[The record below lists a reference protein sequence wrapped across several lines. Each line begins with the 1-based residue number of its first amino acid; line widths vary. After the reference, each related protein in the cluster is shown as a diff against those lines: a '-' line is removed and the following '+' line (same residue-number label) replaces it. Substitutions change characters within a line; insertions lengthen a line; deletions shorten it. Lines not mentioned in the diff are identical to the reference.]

1 LTAATLVGTKAMLD
15 SQTLKTKRPDT
26 ADLHERAVQRVICA
40 FRERLDENISLKE
53 MAQVAYMS
61 RYHFNRTFR
70 QITGLPPCSFL
81 TKLRVEAATRMLLD
95 TDNSVTEICLDVGYT
110 SLGTF
115 IRMFSHLLGI
125 SPMRLRTLR
134 RSPSRNLLKQLQKE
148 SASAPCRPWPS
159 VSGRVQAPISFS
171 GPIFTGLFPTPIPEG
186 TPVACAIN
194 MQPGSYLMSPV
205 PNGRYYVFALG
216 IPCPDSL
223 DDFFRYE
230 TALRGGGQCI
240 RVNHNAVEC
249 EEISLRE
256 AALTDP
262 PVLLNLP
269 FLLNK
274 SNGARSVA

>member
-1 LTAATLVGTKAMLD
+1 MAMLD
-15 SQTLKTKRPDT
+15 SQTPKTKRPDT
-26 ADLHERAVQRVICA
+26 ADLHERAVERVICT

-53 MAQVAYMS
+53 MAAVAYMS

-70 QITGLPPCSFL
+70 QITGLPPCRFL

-115 IRMFSHLLGI
+115 IRRFSHLLGI

-134 RSPSRNLLKQLQKE
+134 RSPSRNLLKRLEKE
-148 SASAPCRPWPS
+148 SAGSPSRPRPS
-159 VSGRVQAPISFS
+159 VSGRVHAPPSFS

-186 TPVACAIN
+186 TPVACAIS
-194 MQPGSYLMSPV
+194 MQPGPYLMSPV

-216 IPCPDSL
+216 LACPDSL

-230 TALRGGGQCI
+230 SALRGGGQLI
-240 RVNHNAVEC
+240 RVNNDAVEC
-249 EEISLRE
+249 EEIRLRE

-269 FLLNK
+269 ILLNK
-274 SNGARSVA
+274 NQDVLSVA